1 MPFSFLA
8 MVTLKAKN
16 MKNSET
22 KQLTAGNSQCR
33 KTPPQQ
39 QQGIWIGSTECGILN
54 YTIAAHELEIL
65 SHQRG
70 RLNIILRII
79 SLSKAGC
86 PSSHKCFLIRIT

>member
-8 MVTLKAKN
+8 VVTLKAKN

-22 KQLTAGNSQCR
+22 KQFTAGNSQCR

-39 QQGIWIGSTECGILN
+39 QQGIWIGSPECGILN
-54 YTIAAHELEIL
+54 YTVAAHELEIL

-70 RLNIILRII
+70 RLKHYTKDHLIQQSR
-79 SLSKAGC
+79 LSEF
-86 PSSHKCFLIRIT
+86 S